1 MTRASSLDD
10 GRSPVLGPSQGS
22 TPETIILS
30 STKSASPET
39 SNRTEDNDRVALIVI
54 AHPDSARLG
63 NRYII
68 DVDGDYEVGRSDTA
82 TISLPD
88 VRSVSRHHALMRR
101 RLGKAHIEDLGTRN
115 GTFVNDRPI
124 RGQLELHSG
133 DRIQVGSVHLK
144 FLCEFD
150 VEYAYHEHVSRRF
163 SPDVSGE
170 SGANLKPPSTD
181 PVPER
186 PGTLGL
192 KVALDD
198 DSRIWIP
205 QLVSSALLLVALDTG
220 NPYEYYTLLR
230 WVCSA
235 CFAYLAYKALS
246 RNRPPWAWI
255 FGVLAFL
262 YNPIWPLHLT
272 RQLWTRI
279 NVATIALAI
288 ASIVALSS
296 TKAR

>member
-1 MTRASSLDD
+1 MSTAAVSAVTHPSPGASHDGDD
-10 GRSPVLGPSQGS
+10 R
-22 TPETIILS
+22 
-30 STKSASPET
+30 
-39 SNRTEDNDRVALIVI
+39 NRVALIVVF
-54 AHPDSARLG
+54 HPETARLG
-63 NRYII
+63 DRYILDSAGTFEI
-68 DVDGDYEVGRSDTA
+68 GRAETA
-82 TISLPD
+82 DISFPGE
-88 VRSVSRHHALMRR
+88 RAISRHQARIRR
-101 RLGKAHIEDLGTRN
+101 TRDKAFIEDLDSTN
-115 GTFVNDRPI
+115 GTLVNGRFI
-124 RGQLELHSG
+124 RDLLELHSG
-133 DRIQVGSVHLK
+133 DRIQVGSIHLK
-144 FLCEFD
+144 FLHESD
-150 VEYAYHEHVSRRF
+150 VEYAYHEHVSRRS

-181 PVPER
+181 PGPKR
-186 PGTLGL
+186 PGTLSL
-192 KVALDD
+192 RVALDS